1 MERTTTRPLADLPA
15 LEDTSAREADA
26 DSKPDIM
33 PAVTRKDTE
42 MEAAMKKYE
51 AELKAFDRIRW
62 TDLHISHATVRYP
75 SPISSAQLTCR
86 LIRSFP
92 SLDSR

>member
-15 LEDTSAREADA
+15 LEDHTAREADA
-26 DSKPDIM
+26 DSKPDIL

-51 AELKAFDRIRW
+51 AELKAFDRIEW

-75 SPISSAQLTCR
+75 SPISST
-86 LIRSFP
+86 
-92 SLDSR
+92 